1 MDIFKEN
8 FKVYIRIRPF
18 LEREIQRGST
28 FPITDVT
35 ESDKNLKI
43 YEFMVPN
50 LKNSKEI
57 QKMLKNPKYYNI
69 HNFKYDLIFDDKHN
83 QKKIFNSTT
92 ESLITKFLNG
102 YNASILAYGQ
112 TGTGKT
118 YTMEGE
124 KDNEGLIYQTIK
136 DVLTH
141 MEGRSKKSF
150 KLTASYIQVYN
161 ENLSDLLKKK
171 NSKVLLRDLKIKKG
185 DGGIYVENLRKVE
198 IDSVEKAYE
207 IINIGSKNRVSAI
220 TKMNIFSSRSHAVFM
235 LNLEQYEKGVKI
247 ISKLNLVDLAG
258 SERIKLS
265 GVKGLRLSECKNI
278 NKSLSELSNV
288 ILKLSTK
295 NQKFI
300 NYRNSKLTRLLE
312 DCLGGNSF
320 TSFIGTISPDHDSL
334 PETLTTLKF
343 ASRARNIKST
353 VSINKIE
360 KGKGHLKMLE
370 KYKKDFKK
378 SKNFLDFTEIDNFT
392 DISDFDFSNN
402 YKDINISI
410 KNEDLTNY
418 SFEPNSADEK
428 LELYKSM
435 LVNQRDVLIQL
446 SNKLF
451 IKNKE
456 IIKLKK
462 KIQNDDKG
470 DLFVMKEKIDSIVNN
485 LSQENK
491 SIDLQNIAEEL
502 LELQEICGKA
512 LEV

>member
-8 FKVYIRIRPF
+8 FKVYVRIRPF
-18 LEREIQRGST
+18 LEREIKKGST
-28 FPITDVT
+28 FPITDVS
-35 ESDKNLKI
+35 ESEKTIKI

-50 LKNSKEI
+50 LKNSTEI

-69 HNFKYDLIFDDKHN
+69 HNFSYDQIFDDKHD

-92 ESLITKFLNG
+92 EPLIKKFLKG

-124 KDNEGLIYQTIK
+124 KNCEGLIYQTIK
-136 DVLTH
+136 HLLEEV
-141 MEGRSKKSF
+141 EVKGKSKC
-150 KLTASYIQVYN
+150 KLSASYIQIYN
-161 ENLSDLLKKK
+161 ENFSDLLNPKGG
-171 NSKVLLRDLKIKKG
+171 RDLSLKKG
-185 DGGIYVENLRKVE
+185 KNGIFVENLKKFE
-198 IDSVEKAYE
+198 IDSVDKAYE
-207 IINIGSKNRVSAI
+207 ILSIGSKNRVSAI

-235 LNLEQYEKGVKI
+235 LNLEQEGKGGSKI
-247 ISKLNLVDLAG
+247 VSKLNLVDLAG

-265 GVKGLRLSECKNI
+265 GVKGVRLSECKNI
-278 NKSLSELSNV
+278 NQSLSELSNV

-295 NQKFI
+295 KNKFI
-300 NYRNSKLTRLLE
+300 NYRNSNLTRLLE

-320 TSFIGTISPDHDSL
+320 TSFIATISPDHDSL

-353 VSINKIE
+353 VSINKVE
-360 KGKGHLKMLE
+360 KGKGHLKMLQ
-370 KYKKDFKK
+370 KYKKNFKK
-378 SKNFLDFTEIDNFT
+378 SKNFLDFSEMTEFG
-392 DISDFDFSNN
+392 DISQLDLSNN
-402 YKDINISI
+402 YKDLNISI

-418 SFEPNSADEK
+418 SFQPNSADEK
-428 LELYKSM
+428 LELYKAM

-451 IKNKE
+451 LKNKE
-456 IIKLKK
+456 IISLKK
-462 KIQNDDKG
+462 KIQSEDKG
-470 DLFVMKEKIDSIVNN
+470 DILVMKEKIDSIVNN

-512 LEV
+512 LE